1 MDDKQLLCY
10 IIEEYLDGNSVDYIE
25 ENQEDI
31 IDYIYMLGNMVDINT
46 ICMVNLF
53 NRYIGR
59 FRRCKICHHIYIS
72 TKKNRLLCSDKCREI
87 SNGIQQQRYQS
98 KITKKDEQD
107 DVFAIA
113 RAGLDQQGYD
123 SKYLLKLRE
132 EMQGNGQTDLL

>member
-1 MDDKQLLCY
+1 MMDDKQLLCC
-10 IIEEYLDGNSVDYIE
+10 IIEEYLDDNDIDYIKD
-25 ENQEDI
+25 NQDDI
-31 IDYIYMLGNMVDINT
+31 VDYIYMLGNMMDINT
-46 ICMVNLF
+46 IHLIELL
-53 NRYIGR
+53 NRYIGK
-59 FRRCKICHHIYIS
+59 FRRCKVCRHIYIS

-98 KITKKDEQD
+98 KLTKKDEQD

-132 EMQGNGQTDLL
+132 EMQGNG